1 MHADEQYNVQ
11 PPRSAIFRAW
21 AIALSCSLLGAISV
35 AVSTIG
41 RAAQHAP
48 GSVAPFEHPPLLY
61 DGPDSTAN
69 YFLSSPSAAWRLA
82 QLGDPSPVETLPPM
96 ANPPDPWTAGPM
108 LNSPDLSGV
117 EALGYGDL
125 EPPPCGITDHK
136 SGFFQKVGV
145 SWGFIDR
152 PQSDEYGLNEFDSF
166 VTVAIP
172 APTREWPMLIS
183 PSFNLRLIDGPV
195 TPDLPAQ
202 VYEGFVDFLW
212 VPRLSPRW
220 LGILGV
226 APSFYGDFD
235 VSASDAFRWTG
246 KGLARFDW
254 IPDRLQIL
262 FGVLYLNRDDVRLLP
277 AGGIIWMPNDA
288 KKYELLFPRPKLAHR
303 ITVGPHYED
312 WVYLAG
318 EFGGNTYAI
327 ERVPDVTEY
336 ITLRDIRVFIGIE
349 RKLNGGAGY
358 RIEAGYVF
366 GRRIEFA
373 SGPADLEASDT
384 AMVRGGFT
392 Y

>member
-1 MHADEQYNVQ
+1 MCAEEQNNVQ
-11 PPRSAIFRAW
+11 PPRFAILRAW
-21 AIALSCSLLGAISV
+21 AIVLSCLTLA
-35 AVSTIG
+35 TFG
-41 RAAQHAP
+41 RAAQHLPDSAT
-48 GSVAPFEHPPLLY
+48 PFEHPPLLY

-69 YFLSSPSAAWRLA
+69 YFLSAPSASWRLA
-82 QLGDPSPVETLPPM
+82 QLGDPSPVETLPPLVH
-96 ANPPDPWTAGPM
+96 PPDPWTAGPM
-108 LNSPDLSGV
+108 LNSPDLSDID
-117 EALGYGDL
+117 ALGYGDL
-125 EPPPCGITDHK
+125 EPAGGGISDHK
-136 SGFFQKVGV
+136 DGFFQKLGV
-145 SWGFIDR
+145 SWGYIDR
-152 PQSDEYGLNEFDSF
+152 TQSDEYGLNEFDSF

-318 EFGGNTYAI
+318 EFGGNTYAV
-327 ERVPDVTEY
+327 ERVVGLTEY
-336 ITLRDIRVFIGIE
+336 ITLRDIRVFLGLE

-373 SGPADLEASDT
+373 SGIPDIEAGGT
-384 AMVRGGFT
+384 AMIRGGFT